1 MNRIARVEI
10 DHCLRCPHSGQD
22 INTTRTKFHKAGG
35 KMICWGGDS
44 IEQRSV
50 YIPDWCPLWVAHGKP
65 MCKQNARLHR
75 TSEAQHNE
83 KG

>member
-1 MNRIARVEI
+1 MNRIARIEV

-35 KMICWGGDS
+35 KMICWDGDS

-65 MCKQNARLHR
+65 MCKQNATLHLP
-75 TSEAQHNE
+75 TEAQRKE
-83 KG
+83 AR